1 MIPGKRPAYP
11 GGRAPGLDQ
20 RPKQRLERTALV
32 NHLLGRNIELNRNP
46 KPSERKSTM
55 IEYLKGSLEIRN
67 MLTHVTNKLLVASLL
82 GAVVAVS
89 GCGATSSSDAM
100 NIQIG
105 KKFNI
110 TGHWTGHLVDVKY
123 GIHSINMTLNDSGGA
138 VTGTMIVPTHEC
150 LGDDSNMGL
159 GNMYVWNLKV
169 SGTAT
174 QAAEHSDGDNI
185 LTPEQENSNSGTV
198 DLETDV
204 ISETFLDEAG
214 EEVTIDRQVFFS
226 LSGNS
231 DSLSGRFSG
240 TWIGTDIYCR
250 SGIQGTIALGRG

>member
-1 MIPGKRPAYP
+1 
-11 GGRAPGLDQ
+11 
-20 RPKQRLERTALV
+20 
-32 NHLLGRNIELNRNP
+32 
-46 KPSERKSTM
+46 
-55 IEYLKGSLEIRN
+55 
-67 MLTHVTNKLLVASLL
+67 
-82 GAVVAVS
+82 
-89 GCGATSSSDAM
+89 M

-105 KKFNI
+105 KKFNL
-110 TGHWTGHLVDVKY
+110 TGHWTGQLVDVKY
-123 GIHSINMTLNDSGGA
+123 GIHSINMTLNDGGGA
-138 VTGTMIVPTHEC
+138 ITGTLIAPTHKC

-159 GNMYVWNLKV
+159 GNMYEWNGKI

-185 LTPEQENSNSGTV
+185 LTPEQENSNSGTA

-204 ISETFLDEAG
+204 IAETFLDEAG

-250 SGIQGTIALGRG
+250 SGIQGTIAITRG

>member
-1 MIPGKRPAYP
+1 
-11 GGRAPGLDQ
+11 
-20 RPKQRLERTALV
+20 
-32 NHLLGRNIELNRNP
+32 
-46 KPSERKSTM
+46 M
-55 IEYLKGSLEIRN
+55 IEYLKERLEIRN

-82 GAVVAVS
+82 SATLVLS
-89 GCGATSSSDAM
+89 GCGATTSSDAM

-105 KKFNI
+105 KKFSL
-110 TGHWTGHLVDVKY
+110 TGHWTGQLVDVKY
-123 GIHSINMTLNDSGGA
+123 GIHSINMTLNDGGGA
-138 VTGTMIVPTHEC
+138 VTGTLIAPTHKC

-159 GNMYVWNLKV
+159 GNMYEWNLKI

-185 LTPEQENSNSGTV
+185 LTPEQENSNSGTA

-204 ISETFLDEAG
+204 ISETFPDEAG

-250 SGIQGTIALGRG
+250 SGIQGTIAITRG